1 MAGRPPADP
10 EQAPEPGYAGQASDA
25 YSRATGP
32 HSSGGSRRAE
42 GPSAGRARRRPR
54 RDAELNRERVLAAAV
69 SAMLRAGRNVP
80 LATIATEARVGVG
93 TLYRSY
99 ADREALLHALE
110 HRAYGL
116 LNQIL
121 DEVDH
126 QDLPGLESIR
136 EFLLRSLAIGDQLI
150 LPLHG
155 APPLISAQAV
165 AARQEINRRL
175 DRFIQRGRADGS
187 IRAAV
192 NATDVIVFSAITT
205 RIGLL
210 DVSDGEGGAEHRG
223 GHTAVAFGAFPD
235 RPVERLAGADLGRP
249 GRGDAGQVVADD
261 DRGSACT
268 EGADARTV
276 SDVAMPSVVG
286 WHGFPLLT

>member
-10 EQAPEPGYAGQASDA
+10 EQAPEPGYAGPASDA

-69 SAMLRAGRNVP
+69 SAMLREGRNVP

-99 ADREALLHALE
+99 ADREALLH
-110 HRAYGL
+110 
-116 LNQIL
+116 
-121 DEVDH
+121 
-126 QDLPGLESIR
+126 GLESIR

-205 RIGLL
+205 QPLPHGPDWPLIARRQLAIFVNGLA
-210 DVSDGEGGAEHRG
+210 VSGPTDIPGP
-223 GHTAVAFGAFPD
+223 AVTRQDIETTFTLRAPPA
-235 RPVERLAGADLGRP
+235 
-249 GRGDAGQVVADD
+249 
-261 DRGSACT
+261 
-268 EGADARTV
+268 
-276 SDVAMPSVVG
+276 
-286 WHGFPLLT
+286 H

>member
-10 EQAPEPGYAGQASDA
+10 EQAPEPGYAGPSSDA

-54 RDAELNRERVLAAAV
+54 RDAELNRERVLAAAA
-69 SAMLRAGRNVP
+69 SAMLREGRNVP

-205 RIGLL
+205 QPLPHGPDWPLIARRQLAIFVNGLA
-210 DVSDGEGGAEHRG
+210 VSGPTDIPGP
-223 GHTAVAFGAFPD
+223 AVTRQDIETTFTLRAPPA
-235 RPVERLAGADLGRP
+235 
-249 GRGDAGQVVADD
+249 
-261 DRGSACT
+261 
-268 EGADARTV
+268 
-276 SDVAMPSVVG
+276 
-286 WHGFPLLT
+286 H